1 MKELVCNIA
10 VKNLIENEDM
20 KNFLRLVEVYRDSE
34 EKDRRSAEALGIM
47 IDLLRQIDIFAHN
60 YGDEELLKFIRKE
73 VVPQVWKMRIRAAVE
88 SAAKR
93 LADKK
98 KKKE

>member
-47 IDLLRQIDIFAHN
+47 IDLIIEN
-60 YGDEELLKFIRKE
+60 
-73 VVPQVWKMRIRAAVE
+73 
-88 SAAKR
+88 AKQCSR
-93 LADKK
+93 MTFKWEGGKK
-98 KKKE
+98 